1 MKKFDR
7 QFVGILL
14 VLGVIFCGVAYQVFG
29 PGLITSDTP
38 ATPPELL
45 AQGITLTNRTVYHF
59 ALFPFVALGI
69 TGLVMALIPKR
80 DTVRH

>member
-1 MKKFDR
+1 MKKLNR

-14 VLGVIFCGVAYQVFG
+14 VIGVILCGVAYQVFG

-45 AQGITLTNRTVYHF
+45 AQGITLTNRTVYHYT
-59 ALFPFVALGI
+59 LFPFVAFGI
-69 TGLVMALIPKR
+69 AGLVMALIPKR
-80 DTVRH
+80 DAARH

>member
-1 MKKFDR
+1 MKKLNR

-14 VLGVIFCGVAYQVFG
+14 IIGVILFGVAYQVFG

-45 AQGITLTNRTVYHF
+45 AQGITLTNRTVYHY
-59 ALFPFVALGI
+59 ALIPFVALGI
-69 TGLVMALIPKR
+69 TGLVMALIPKCE
-80 DTVRH
+80 TARH